1 MLLRLYSIEAFCDN
15 KFYAIKLNELQS
27 NAYSKIF
34 IHKLK
39 VHKAYL
45 ALLNILPKNFH
56 LTHVKGHQDD
66 FKTTAEL
73 TIPEGLNI
81 ETDIIATSKTN
92 SPLNIL
98 LPSAPFAIYVH
109 QKYTNLNFQQRIHEI
124 YFENEAKI
132 FLQSK
137 DNWNTPKIKNV
148 EWNLNF
154 SCYKSLSNSENRKI
168 SRYIHHRLP
177 PEKWCST

>member
-15 KFYAIKLNELQS
+15 KSYVTKLNELQS
-27 NAYSKIF
+27 NAYSKCF

-39 VHKAYL
+39 GHEAYL
-45 ALLNILPKNFH
+45 VLLNILPKNFH
-56 LTHVKGHQDD
+56 LIHVKGHQDD

-73 TIPEGLNI
+73 TISERLNI

-98 LPSAPFAIYVH
+98 LPSSSFAIYVH

-124 YFENEAKI
+124 CFENETKI
-132 FLQSK
+132 FLKSK
-137 DNWNTPKIKNV
+137 DNWDTPKIKNV

-154 SCYKSLSNSENRKI
+154 FCYKSL
-168 SRYIHHRLP
+168 
-177 PEKWCST
+177 